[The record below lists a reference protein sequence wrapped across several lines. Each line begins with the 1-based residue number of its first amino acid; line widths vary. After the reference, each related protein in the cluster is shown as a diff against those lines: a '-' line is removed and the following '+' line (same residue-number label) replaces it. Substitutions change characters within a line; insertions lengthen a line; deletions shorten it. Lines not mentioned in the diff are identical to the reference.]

1 MPKIEIVNRQ
11 SKFRI
16 NRKDIIR
23 AVELV
28 LGSVKRKSAG
38 VNVVFVDNKTIKKL
52 NRKFLRHDYIT
63 DVIAFPFDDKDKGFL
78 GDVVVSVERARE
90 GAREEARR
98 RGITTREEIL
108 RYVIHGVL
116 HLLGYRD
123 KRLSDKK
130 RMWARQEEIVE
141 KIKSKSAKL

>member
-28 LGSVKRKSAG
+28 LGSVRRKSAG
-38 VNVVFVDNKTIKKL
+38 VNVVFIDNKTIKKL
-52 NRKFLRHDYIT
+52 NRQFLRHDYIT
-63 DVIAFPFDDKDKGFL
+63 DVIAFPFDDGGLL

-90 GAREEARR
+90 EALLRGIPMREEV
-98 RGITTREEIL
+98 L

-123 KRLSDKK
+123 KRPSDKK

-141 KIKSKSAKL
+141 KIKNQK

>member
-28 LGSVKRKSAG
+28 LGSVRRKSAG
-38 VNVVFVDNKTIKKL
+38 VNVVFIDNKTIKKL
-52 NRKFLRHDYIT
+52 NRQFLRHDYIT
-63 DVIAFPFDDKDKGFL
+63 DVIAFPFDDGGLL
-78 GDVVVSVERARE
+78 GDVVVSVERASD
-90 GAREEARR
+90 EARR

-108 RYVIHGVL
+108 RYVVHGVL
-116 HLLGYRD
+116 HLVGYRD
-123 KRLSDKK
+123 KRPSDKK

>member
-28 LGSVKRKSAG
+28 LGSVRRKSAG
-38 VNVVFVDNKTIKKL
+38 VNVVFIDNKTIKKL
-52 NRKFLRHDYIT
+52 NRQFLRHDYIT
-63 DVIAFPFDDKDKGFL
+63 DVIAFPFDDGGLL
-78 GDVVVSVERARE
+78 GDVVVSVERASD
-90 GAREEARR
+90 EARR

-108 RYVIHGVL
+108 RYVVHGVL
-116 HLLGYRD
+116 HLVGYRD
-123 KRLSDKK
+123 KRPADRK
-130 RMWARQEEIVE
+130 RMWARQEGIV
-141 KIKSKSAKL
+141 AKFKK

>member
-28 LGSVKRKSAG
+28 LGSVRRKSAG

-52 NRKFLRHDYIT
+52 NRQFLRHDYIT
-63 DVIAFPFDDKDKGFL
+63 DVIAFPFDDAEFYYTWR
-78 GDVVVSVERARE
+78 SASRS
-90 GAREEARR
+90 
-98 RGITTREEIL
+98 
-108 RYVIHGVL
+108 
-116 HLLGYRD
+116 YRD
-123 KRLSDKK
+123 NDLD
-130 RMWARQEEIVE
+130 E
-141 KIKSKSAKL
+141 KHAIGGVSNGVHPYFI